1 MIFWLFLVF
10 HHAPQNQTYRCS
22 SDIKLNA
29 LIFMLPWA
37 IVTCLLV
44 LITNAH
50 LYASSPSTDLE
61 LFQVAL
67 HSAHSLSSERRVML
81 SSANVPNDLLMGTLS
96 AIFTFRSINDSSA
109 KPPIFLSSGCL
120 PNRTRRYQGLLCGI
134 RKVVVQRH
142 KGAYSQFSLYSRF
155 CDYSFWI
162 YLLSGPIEPR
172 SLRLTRGAQ

>member
-44 LITNAH
+44 LITNVH

-67 HSAHSLSSERRVML
+67 HSAHSLSSERRAML

-109 KPPIFLSSGCL
+109 KPPIFFWLPSEQDTAISRTIVRYPQGCS
-120 PNRTRRYQGLLCGI
+120 TTT
-134 RKVVVQRH
+134 QRCL
-142 KGAYSQFSLYSRF
+142 F
-155 CDYSFWI
+155 
-162 YLLSGPIEPR
+162 PIFFIFPF
-172 SLRLTRGAQ
+172 L